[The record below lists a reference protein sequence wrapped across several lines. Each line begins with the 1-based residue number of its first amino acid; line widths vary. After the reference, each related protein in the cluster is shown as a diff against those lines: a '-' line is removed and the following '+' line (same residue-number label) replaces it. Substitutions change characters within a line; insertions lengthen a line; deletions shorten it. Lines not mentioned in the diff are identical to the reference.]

1 MFLAPKDN
9 TNRNEPL
16 LSRHARAVHQRDRKA
31 FRLALL
37 GKMNQV
43 HAVGILE
50 SLHERRSRALGN
62 ESSADILNDLAIED
76 MRRGIHQVFLAR
88 ATWMLM
94 AAAAAA
100 FVGTYFAATT
110 LWQHTDDMTRVYIS
124 ARGLP
129 NASAVSV
136 VEQALSQATRPVAPA
151 VPAMNGTPQPEQH
164 GLRAWVHHKL
174 ENRLHPQD
182 AK

>member
-9 TNRNEPL
+9 TNRNEPW
-16 LSRHARAVHQRDRKA
+16 LSRHARAVHQLARKV
-31 FRLALL
+31 FRLAFL

-43 HAVGILE
+43 HAAGILE
-50 SLHERRSRALGN
+50 PLHERRSRALGN

-76 MRRGIHQVFLAR
+76 MRRGIHQVFLAT
-88 ATWMLM
+88 AVWVLM
-94 AAAAAA
+94 VAAAVA
-100 FVGTYFAATT
+100 FVGDYFGAAA
-110 LWQHTDDMTRVYIS
+110 LWHHTDDMTRIYVS

-129 NASAVSV
+129 KASAVSV

-151 VPAMNGTPQPEQH
+151 TDEPAQPEH

-174 ENRLHPQD
+174 ENRIHPQD